1 MVDVVTLIGVQYLLT
16 SDWTHDAENM
26 EVGVQLGV
34 IEILYICCSTMLLV
48 LFTGS

>member
-34 IEILYICCSTMLLV
+34 SRYCISWLLENRS
-48 LFTGS
+48 FI